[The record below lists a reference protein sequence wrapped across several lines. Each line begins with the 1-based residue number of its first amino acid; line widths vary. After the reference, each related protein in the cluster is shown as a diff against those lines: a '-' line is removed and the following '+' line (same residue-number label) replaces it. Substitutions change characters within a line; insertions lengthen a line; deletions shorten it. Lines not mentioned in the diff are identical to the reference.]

1 MEAAFANIELGRYRK
16 IIQTFWDPS
25 PVNDAQADV
34 PVWCL
39 GRQYQLA
46 EADTEDDDEQQQQQ
60 RHKDEEKTEDNKTE
74 QTDNIEHDTAPSTAV
89 AENNWPA
96 RFIHDFESRF
106 WMTYRSD
113 FPPIPRT
120 KDSPNAKNQP
130 ITLRIRQHLSDPT
143 HLTSDAGWGCMI
155 RSGQSLLANAT
166 AMVRLGRGKYSQH
179 PPRQDKFCNINMGG

>member
-25 PVNDAQADV
+25 PVNDAQANV

-39 GRQYQLA
+39 GRQYQLEP
-46 EADTEDDDEQQQQQ
+46 EADAEDDEQQPS
-60 RHKDEEKTEDNKTE
+60 KDDEKADDDGRQPQKETDHSEQDN
-74 QTDNIEHDTAPSTAV
+74 TASSTV

-96 RFIHDFESRF
+96 KFVHDFESRF

-113 FPPIPRT
+113 FPPISRT

-143 HLTSDAGWGCMI
+143 HLSSDAGWGCMI

-166 AMVRLGRGKYSQH
+166 AMVRLGRGT
-179 PPRQDKFCNINMGG
+179 F